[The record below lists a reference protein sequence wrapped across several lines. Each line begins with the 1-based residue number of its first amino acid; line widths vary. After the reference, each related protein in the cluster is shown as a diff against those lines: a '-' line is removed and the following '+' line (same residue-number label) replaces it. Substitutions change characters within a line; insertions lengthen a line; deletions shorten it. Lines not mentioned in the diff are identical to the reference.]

1 VSDRLDEAMLSRL
14 EREHEGGF
22 SSVEILALLERHGVK
37 FSEATLRKYV
47 QLGLLPRSVR
57 VGRKGK
63 HQGSQGMYPAGV
75 IRQILRIKEMM
86 ADDLTIEQI
95 QREILFVRGDIEELE
110 RVLGRIFE
118 NLGEAAKTKS
128 RPGVGGRAVSH
139 DLAGARSLA
148 KELVQKL
155 EAIEARLTARAE
167 ADRSAT
173 G

>member
-1 VSDRLDEAMLSRL
+1 VPDRLDEAMLSRL
-14 EREHEGGF
+14 EREHEAGF
-22 SSVEILALLERHGVK
+22 SSVEILGLLEQHGVK

-118 NLGEAAKTKS
+118 NLGEAAKS
-128 RPGVGGRAVSH
+128 RSRSGVGGRAVSH

-155 EAIEARLTARAE
+155 EAIETRLTARTE
-167 ADRSAT
+167 LGRSAA